1 MCILTPSL
9 LSKFIHVTPTII
21 GKWFSEGVNRKS
33 SMQTI
38 QPKMHI
44 FLYYKEKRLTL
55 STIESSV
62 TKQLCP
68 LDTFLE
74 ILYKAYVTLM
84 QDHSSVYLSYV
95 TCISRVQ

>member
-44 FLYYKEKRLTL
+44 FLYHKE
-55 STIESSV
+55 
-62 TKQLCP
+62 
-68 LDTFLE
+68 TFNF
-74 ILYKAYVTLM
+74 INN
-84 QDHSSVYLSYV
+84 
-95 TCISRVQ
+95 